1 MLIGMLTRRVIVD
14 EIDANFVADALAPE
28 ILVEVVVGHG
38 KLRKKWP
45 RGAANVPEQWTLP
58 RSECRG
64 LTSCPL
70 RVLLDHASLLRLR
83 AAVTR
88 VATRRR
94 EECRRSCRHRMD
106 YRARYAPCRA
116 GSEQWVT

>member
-1 MLIGMLTRRVIVD
+1 MLVGMLTRRVIVD

-70 RVLLDHASLLRLR
+70 RVLARPRQSF
-83 AAVTR
+83 AIA
-88 VATRRR
+88 RRGN
-94 EECRRSCRHRMD
+94 SCG
-106 YRARYAPCRA
+106 YSPA
-116 GSEQWVT
+116 